1 MTPSKNKPFY
11 KVISLFIKSAI
22 LFFSFYYIYDKLN
35 QAPIMLDVPTLFS
48 KENRWYTLLLLL
60 LMIANW
66 SVEAVKWKR
75 LIEPL
80 EKISF
85 NQSLKGVLAGVTI
98 SIFTPNRI
106 GEFAGRVFFLKQ
118 SDKIQ
123 ATIMSL
129 IGSIAQLLVTIVAG
143 IVAFYIL
150 EKKYYDFFQV
160 ETFVPVN
167 LLFLIILFVIALTTI
182 AIYLLLKKQPQS
194 EKFKKYFDTIKLHSK
209 KSLNTVLNLSIL
221 RYIIFSIQ
229 YYLALKIFG
238 INGGVMIVFSL
249 IALTFFVTSA
259 IPTFALT
266 EIAVRTGVAI
276 YFFGTISDS
285 HASILAASLFLWL
298 INLAIPSILGSLF
311 VHKLNF
317 FKEH

>member
-1 MTPSKNKPFY
+1 MIPAKNKPLY

-22 LFFSFYYIYDKLN
+22 LFFSFYYIYDKLKE
-35 QAPIMLDVPTLFS
+35 APLILDVSMLFS
-48 KENRWYTLLLLL
+48 KENRWYTVALLL

-66 SVEAVKWKR
+66 SVEAIKWKR

-80 EKISF
+80 EKINF

-129 IGSIAQLLVTIVAG
+129 MGSISQLLVTVVAG
-143 IVAFYIL
+143 ILAFYIL
-150 EKKYYDFFQV
+150 EKKYYDFFQI
-160 ETFVPVN
+160 ETFVSVN
-167 LLFLIILFVIALTTI
+167 LLFLILLFIIVLSAS
-182 AIYLLLKKQPQS
+182 AIYLMLKKQPQS
-194 EKFKKYFDTIKLHSK
+194 EKFKKYFETLKLHSK

-276 YFFGTISDS
+276 YFFGTISDA
-285 HASILAASLFLWL
+285 HASILAASLFLWM
-298 INLAIPSILGSLF
+298 INLAIPSIVGSLF

>member
-1 MTPSKNKPFY
+1 MIPAKNKPLY

-22 LFFSFYYIYDKLN
+22 LFFSFYYIYDKLKE
-35 QAPIMLDVPTLFS
+35 APLILDVPMLFS
-48 KENRWYTLLLLL
+48 KENRWYTVSLLL

-66 SVEAVKWKR
+66 SVEAIKWKR

-80 EKISF
+80 EKINF

-123 ATIMSL
+123 ATILSL
-129 IGSIAQLLVTIVAG
+129 IGSIAQLIVTLVAG
-143 IVAFYIL
+143 ILAFYIL
-150 EKKYYDFFQV
+150 EKKYYDFFQI
-160 ETFVPVN
+160 ETFVSVN
-167 LLFLIILFVIALTTI
+167 LLFLIFLLLIALS
-182 AIYLLLKKQPQS
+182 AMVIYFVLKKQPQS
-194 EKFKKYFDTIKLHSK
+194 EKFKKYFDTLKLHSK

-238 INGGVMIVFSL
+238 INGGVVIVFSL

-276 YFFGTISDS
+276 YFFGTISDA
-285 HASILAASLFLWL
+285 HASILAASLFLWM
-298 INLAIPSILGSLF
+298 INLAIPSIAGSFF